1 MRSLVLSA
9 AIVLAGIGQ
18 PASAAWHKASSKHFI
33 IYADQNPERLDAFAR
48 KLEKFD
54 QAVRLARGMKDPS
67 VGDGNRVTIY
77 VVRNTSAVQS
87 LANDKSG
94 FVAGFYMP
102 RASGPIAFVPQS
114 TNSTNLN
121 ADTIFLHEYAHH
133 ILLQDLDRP
142 YPEWLVEGFA
152 EFLSTT
158 SFEKNGTVVL
168 GRAAHHRAFGIFHV
182 EGLPLESILA
192 GNYGKITV
200 GQRESIYG
208 RGWLLTHYLTF
219 DEKRRGQLDAYI
231 NAIAN
236 GTPALDA
243 AKRAFGSVIQLE
255 RDLRSY
261 LSKNRIP
268 ALFIDGSKFRTP
280 VVDIQPVSAGTA
292 KVLPLRMESK
302 RGVTKQT
309 AEPLAAKVRQVQAA
323 YAGDPF
329 VEVTLAEAE
338 IDADHPE
345 AAEAAADRALASD
358 PRNVEAMIFKGRA
371 MIEQALAAPKH
382 DSKRFAA
389 GRSWFTKANKLDVD
403 DPEPLLEYYQ
413 SFLFEGIKPT
423 PNAIDALHYA
433 SDLAP
438 QDLGLRFTS
447 AVQFLKDGD
456 RKSARQTLTTIAY
469 TPHGQELAETAQK
482 LIARIDSGDADPV
495 KSVFNDEKAAK
506 AEVGQ
511 PK

>member
-1 MRSLVLSA
+1 MRSLLCA
-9 AIVLAGIGQ
+9 AALLMGSIAQ
-18 PASAAWHKASSKHFI
+18 PAFAAWHKASSKHFI
-33 IYADQNPERLDAFAR
+33 IYADQNPEKLRAFAA

-54 QAVRLARGMKDPS
+54 QAVRLARGMKDHP

-77 VVRNTSAVQS
+77 VVRNTTAVQT
-87 LANDKSG
+87 LAKDKSG
-94 FVAGFYMP
+94 FIAGFYMP

-114 TNSTNLN
+114 TESTSLT

-182 EGLPLESILA
+182 QGLPLESILA

-219 DEKRRGQLDAYI
+219 DEKRRGQLDAYVT
-231 NAIAN
+231 AIGN

-243 AKRAFGSVIQLE
+243 AKQAFGSFIQLE
-255 RDLRSY
+255 RDLRAY
-261 LSKNRIP
+261 LSKSRIP
-268 ALFIDGSKFRTP
+268 ALFIDGSKFSTP
-280 VVDIQPVSAGTA
+280 VVDVQPVSAGA
-292 KVLPLRMESK
+292 SKVLPLRMESK
-302 RGVTKQT
+302 RGVTKET

-323 YAGDPF
+323 YKGDPF
-329 VEVTLAEAE
+329 VEVTLAEVE
-338 IDADHPE
+338 IDAGKPE
-345 AAEAAADRALASD
+345 AAEAAADRALAVD

-371 MIEQALAAPKH
+371 IIEQAQAATKP
-382 DSKRFAA
+382 DAKRFAA
-389 GRSWFTKANKLDVD
+389 GRSWFTKANKLDVN
-403 DPEPLLEYYQ
+403 DPEPLLEFYQ
-413 SFLFEGIKPT
+413 SFLFEGVKPT
-423 PNAIDALHYA
+423 SNAVDALHYA

-447 AVQFLKDGD
+447 AMQFLKDGD
-456 RKSARQTLTTIAY
+456 RRNARQTLAPIAY
-469 TPHGQELAETAQK
+469 TPHGQSLAEIAQK
-482 LIARIDSGDADPV
+482 LIARIDAGDADPT
-495 KSVFNDEKAAK
+495 KAVFDAEKAAK
-506 AEVGQ
+506 TEGG
-511 PK
+511 K

>member
-1 MRSLVLSA
+1 M
-9 AIVLAGIGQ
+9 
-18 PASAAWHKASSKHFI
+18 
-33 IYADQNPERLDAFAR
+33 
-48 KLEKFD
+48 
-54 QAVRLARGMKDPS
+54 RLARGMQDNS

-94 FVAGFYMP
+94 FIAGFYIP
-102 RASGPIAFVPQS
+102 RATGPIAFVPQTTDS
-114 TNSTNLN
+114 TSLT

-158 SFEKNGTVVL
+158 TFEKNGTIVV

-182 EGLPLESILA
+182 EGLPLERILA

-219 DEKRRGQLDAYI
+219 DKKRRGQLDAYI
-231 NAIAN
+231 TAIGR

-243 AKRAFGSVIQLE
+243 AKQAFGSIIQLE
-255 RDLRSY
+255 RDLRAY
-261 LSKNRIP
+261 LSKSRIP
-268 ALFIDGSKFRTP
+268 ALFIDGSKFSTP
-280 VVDIQPVSAGTA
+280 VVNIQPVSAGAA

-323 YAGDPF
+323 YKGDPF

-345 AAEAAADRALASD
+345 AAEAAADRALAVD

-371 MIEQALAAPKH
+371 IIEQALAAPRP
-382 DSKRFAA
+382 DAKRFAA

-403 DPEPLLEYYQ
+403 DPEPLLEFYE

-423 PNAIDALHYA
+423 PNAVDGLHYA

-447 AVQFLKDGD
+447 AMQFLRDGD

-482 LIARIDSGDADPV
+482 VIARIDLGDADPV
-495 KSVFNDEKAAK
+495 KSVFDDEKATK
-506 AEVGQ
+506 AEGG
-511 PK
+511 KLK